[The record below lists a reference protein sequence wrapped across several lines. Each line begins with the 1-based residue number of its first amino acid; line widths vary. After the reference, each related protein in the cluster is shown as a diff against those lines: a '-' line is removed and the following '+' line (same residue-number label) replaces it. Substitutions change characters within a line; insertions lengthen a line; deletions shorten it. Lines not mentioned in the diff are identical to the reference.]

1 LYWVTVKDTNNCSA
15 TDSININYRYLHNIN
30 FSDTLFLCSG
40 DSSYINPNASGATI
54 SWWGPNGFTFTGD
67 SVLLSDVG
75 TYYLE
80 ATVLSCVD
88 RDTFE
93 LSLSKMSM
101 HPRFLAA
108 SNVLTLDSVK
118 FIELS
123 YPNPI
128 HYNWD
133 FKDGTSDTIAD
144 PVHVF
149 YLEGSYDVTLIAENS
164 ECQAEISKQII
175 VTAVPKWNNDIPVD
189 SSKNKPN
196 SPKFT
201 EILSSSLFPNPN
213 NGQFTL
219 KVELSHKTNV
229 QIAVFDL
236 TGRII
241 FLKDYSNKELINE
254 GFNFNSL
261 GQGYYFLS
269 IKTINETKTFKIS
282 VVR

>member
-1 LYWVTVKDTNNCSA
+1 
-15 TDSININYRYLHNIN
+15 
-30 FSDTLFLCSG
+30 
-40 DSSYINPNASGATI
+40 
-54 SWWGPNGFTFTGD
+54 
-67 SVLLSDVG
+67 VG